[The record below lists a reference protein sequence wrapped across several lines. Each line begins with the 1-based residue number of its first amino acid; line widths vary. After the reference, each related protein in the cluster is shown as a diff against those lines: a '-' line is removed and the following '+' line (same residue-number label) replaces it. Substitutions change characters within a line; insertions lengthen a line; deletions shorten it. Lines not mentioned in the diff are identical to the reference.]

1 MIKIEKN
8 QIIARDVSWMYFNH
22 RILREA
28 QRPDV
33 PLLERIS
40 FLGIYSNN
48 LDEFF
53 RVRVASLSRIAQADQ
68 QKLSPAIREAKKA
81 IKQINTLNAEYSREF
96 EQTTQMLTQQL
107 REQGIWLIDD
117 AQASLEQREY
127 IRRFFRDKLNGTTQ
141 PVWLNGPGQ
150 LTDEDDDVIFLAVKL
165 KYAPSSSRYPQKN
178 FAIVKLPV
186 KKVGRF
192 LRLPDHDGHACL
204 MYLDDAVRLCL
215 PWLFAGLSYNY
226 FEAYAFKFTKDAEM
240 DIENDLDVSL
250 LQKVQRGVRSRKR
263 GEPLRVIYDAAMPR
277 DLLKR

>member
-117 AQASLEQREY
+117 AQASPEQREY

-150 LTDEDDDVIFLAVKL
+150 LTDEDDDVIF
-165 KYAPSSSRYPQKN
+165 
-178 FAIVKLPV
+178 
-186 KKVGRF
+186 
-192 LRLPDHDGHACL
+192 
-204 MYLDDAVRLCL
+204 
-215 PWLFAGLSYNY
+215 W
-226 FEAYAFKFTKDAEM
+226 
-240 DIENDLDVSL
+240 
-250 LQKVQRGVRSRKR
+250 
-263 GEPLRVIYDAAMPR
+263 PLN
-277 DLLKR
+277 